1 MTSKPESGPV
11 AKLIFLVG
19 PTASGKTSLAID
31 IAKQIDAEI
40 ISADSVQFYSELKIG
55 SARPSDQELSEVRHH
70 LVGHISVANEYTAGD
85 FARDAMGILEASP
98 DKNFIAA
105 GGSGFYIQALEK
117 GMFPTERASEEAQER
132 LEKRVDEEGLEAVY
146 SSLQLRDPELA
157 KKIAV
162 QDRYRIVRA
171 LEILETLPAEQTLS
185 QMREDFEQQSKLRF
199 PGRTVSTIGIRIER
213 ARLEPRV
220 RLRTEQ
226 MLKDGLVSEVQALV
240 ARNYATRP
248 ALQSVGYKEVLQFL
262 GGQLPESELLPMIVQ
277 GTLRLAKKQRTW
289 FSRAPETRW
298 FDAEHGRDSAIKT
311 AISGVD

>member
-1 MTSKPESGPV
+1 MTKPA

-31 IAKQIDAEI
+31 VAKKLDAEI
-40 ISADSVQFYSELKIG
+40 ISADSVQFFSELKIG
-55 SARPSDQELSEVRHH
+55 SARPTDRELSEVKHH
-70 LVGHISVANEYTAGD
+70 LVGHISVADEYTAGD
-85 FARDAMGILEASP
+85 FARDAMKIIESHRE
-98 DKNFIAA
+98 KHFIVV

-117 GMFPTERASEEAQER
+117 GMFPTERASEESQER
-132 LEKRVDEEGLEAVY
+132 LEKRVDDEGLEAVY
-146 SSLQLRDPELA
+146 RSLQLRDPEVA
-157 KKIAV
+157 RKIAV

-185 QMREDFEQQSKLRF
+185 QMREDFEQQAKLRF
-199 PGRTVSTIGIRIER
+199 PQRTVSTIGLQIER

-226 MLKDGLVSEVQALV
+226 MLNDGLMGEVRDLV
-240 ARNYATRP
+240 AKGFASRP
-248 ALQSVGYKEVLQFL
+248 ALQSVGYKEVLQCL

-289 FSRAPETRW
+289 FARAAETLW
-298 FDAEHGRDSAIKT
+298 FDAEHGRDAAIKT